1 MRRIA
6 AIFFL
11 DRQWSVRTLE
21 KAVDIL
27 IWLQAL
33 EYLIEVLVRRFMLR
47 KLDLSQ
53 FVKEF
58 AALDVFIF
66 W

>member
-53 FVKEF
+53 FVKEV